1 MKRMTAHSYTTRTLR
16 AISYLWMSMP
26 LTYLLYAKL
35 VIAANTKGVVAILL
49 SPSYWAVSALAFA
62 AGRGILLIR
71 WYGWYAFIL
80 SNITLAYITAVTLA
94 QYSARESE
102 VLVFLATGLVQ
113 LSLIF
118 LVGREIRVPYFFPKI
133 RWWESDPRYKLSVP
147 VKIIRPDKSELEAE
161 IMDISLGGC
170 FMKTHHYFLTDE
182 LVVLNF
188 TLFERPLN
196 CPGKIVWTTESTVT
210 HPRGIGI
217 KFEPLDKDTTYCLK
231 QATEK
236 LRKLARAYSQ
246 MTRERNWQEYLQ
258 REQQFQNK
266 KPNDESNES

>member
-1 MKRMTAHSYTTRTLR
+1 
-16 AISYLWMSMP
+16 MP
-26 LTYLLYAKL
+26 LTYLVYAKL
-35 VIAANTKGVVAILL
+35 VIAANTKSVVAIML
-49 SPSYWAVSALAFA
+49 SPSYWLISALAII
-62 AGRGILLIR
+62 AGRGILMIR

-80 SNITLAYITAVTLA
+80 SNITLAYVTAVTLA
-94 QYSARESE
+94 QYSGRENE

-113 LSLIF
+113 MALIF

-147 VKIIRPDKSELEAE
+147 VKVLRADKSQVEAE

-182 LVVLNF
+182 QVTLDF

-196 CPGKIVWTTESTVT
+196 CKGRVVWKTESTVT
-210 HPRGIGI
+210 HPGGIGV
-217 KFEPLDKDTTYCLK
+217 KFETLNKETTYCLK

-266 KPNDESNES
+266 KPNDDSNES